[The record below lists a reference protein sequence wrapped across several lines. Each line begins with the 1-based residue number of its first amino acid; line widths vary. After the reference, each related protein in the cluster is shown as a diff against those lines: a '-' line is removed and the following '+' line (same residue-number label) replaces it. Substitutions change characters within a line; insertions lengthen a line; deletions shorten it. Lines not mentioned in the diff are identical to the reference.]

1 MPGVG
6 DGMSGRFFL
15 PLAALAAAHVHAADL
30 TPLKTAMEKQ
40 ALNKTVSVD
49 VRQTKKV
56 PALSDSTVLEG
67 HVWMIPGK
75 SFLWQLGK
83 PPVQTAV
90 YDGEKVYLI
99 DEARKSGLE
108 LKPDD
113 RRAKPL
119 LLMLGIGGTSPFN
132 QIQEDFRVT
141 STNQVDDHFV
151 VKLLPQG
158 EVKRALTSM
167 IIQVNTANS
176 YLERIEW
183 TQKDG
188 TVVVTEFSAPV
199 LDKPLPSGAFEVK
212 RAAYTWE

>member
-1 MPGVG
+1 MF
-6 DGMSGRFFL
+6 GRFVL
-15 PLAALAAAHVHAADL
+15 PAAVLAAAHAHAADL
-30 TPLKTAMEKQ
+30 TPLKAAMDKQ
-40 ALNKTVSVD
+40 AQHKTVSVD

-67 HVWMIPGK
+67 HVWMMPGK

-90 YDGEKVYLI
+90 YDGDKVFLI
-99 DEARKSGLE
+99 DETRKSGME

-119 LLMLGIGGTSPFN
+119 LLMLGIGGTSPFE
-132 QIQEDFRVT
+132 QIQEGFRVT

-151 VKLLPQG
+151 VKLVPQG

-167 IIQVNTANS
+167 IIQVNTTNS
-176 YLERIEW
+176 HLERIEW
-183 TQKDG
+183 TQRDG
-188 TVVVTEFSAPV
+188 TVVTTEFSAPV
-199 LDKPLPSGAFEVK
+199 LDKPLPGGVFEVK